1 VNDHIERR
9 TFLTAG
15 AALLGAGLV
24 GAAGCSSSSSS
35 AKTSGPTMTTAGAT
49 AGAAAGPGP
58 FAVLSSVFDF
68 FTGIDQRVAFALAT
82 NDSQPIHPTGPVT
95 VQIGPLGGALDAP
108 VTGVLH
114 GAGLVNPYVLV
125 RHQFATPGMYVV
137 RVTYNGQQSD
147 LPIKVV
153 SPADTQIP
161 LTGKPMISVP
171 TPTNAHPMGVNPVC
185 TNQPPCP
192 FHNVSLDAALAA
204 HRPVALLFATPA
216 LCQSRFCGP
225 VLDNLAAVYQP
236 FAAKVTFI
244 HCEIYTDLSGQTSTS
259 PVLAYHLEHEPMLL
273 LAGADGVV
281 RERIDNASDQTEQSD
296 ALTRLVSVS

>member
-35 AKTSGPTMTTAGAT
+35 AKTSGPTMTT

-95 VQIGPLGGALDAP
+95 VQIGPLGGALDPP

-216 LCQSRFCGP
+216 LCQTATCGP
-225 VLDNLAAVYQP
+225 VLDQLLSLKSQ
-236 FAAKVTFI
+236 FEGKVRFI
-244 HCEIYTDLSGQTSTS
+244 HSEIYTDMTAAVNVPAVKAYNLTS
-259 PVLAYHLEHEPMLL
+259 EPILFVS
-273 LAGADGVV
+273 GADGVV
-281 RERIDNASDQTEQSD
+281 TTRIDGLFGRGEAAA
-296 ALTRLVSVS
+296 ALSTA